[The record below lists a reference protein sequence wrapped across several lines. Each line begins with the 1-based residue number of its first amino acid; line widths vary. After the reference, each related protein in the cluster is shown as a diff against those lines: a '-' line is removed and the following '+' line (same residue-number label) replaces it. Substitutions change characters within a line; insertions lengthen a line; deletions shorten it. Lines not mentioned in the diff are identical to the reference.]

1 MSMIARLEGQIL
13 HVEEGYVVLDVG
25 GVSFGI
31 YVPSDVSVL
40 AGEQAI
46 FHTYLQVRESELSLY
61 GFVEREEKHLFEL
74 LMSVSGVGPKAALS
88 VLSTLSP
95 DTLRRAILNDQAEV
109 LTRAQGVGKK
119 TGRSII
125 LHLKDKIKQQDVVGP
140 EVVEDDADV
149 IAALT
154 ALGFSVVEAQR
165 AIQQLP
171 PDEALT
177 LDDKIRRALVFLGQ

>member
-1 MSMIARLEGQIL
+1 MIARLEGQIV
-13 HVEEGYVVLDVG
+13 HVEEGYVILNVG
-25 GVSFGI
+25 GVGFGV
-31 YVPSDVSVL
+31 YVPADF
-40 AGEQAI
+40 AGRVGERVTL
-46 FHTYLQVRESELSLY
+46 HTYLQVREPELSLY
-61 GFVEREEKHLFEL
+61 GFSEREEKHLFEL

-95 DTLRRAILNDQAEV
+95 DTLRRAILNDQPEV

-125 LHLKDKIKQQDVVGP
+125 LHLKDRIKQQDVVGT

-154 ALGFSVVEAQR
+154 ALGFSIVEAQR

-171 PDEALT
+171 PDEDLT

>member
-1 MSMIARLEGQIL
+1 MIARLEGQVL
-13 HVEEGYVVLDVG
+13 HVEEGYVIVDVG
-25 GVSFGI
+25 GVAFGVF
-31 YVPSDVSVL
+31 VPADFTVRVGESVVL
-40 AGEQAI
+40 
-46 FHTYLQVRESELSLY
+46 HTYLQVRESELSLY
-61 GFVEREEKHLFEL
+61 GFLEREEKHLFEL

-95 DTLRRAILNDQAEV
+95 DTLRRAILNDQPEV

-125 LHLKDKIKQQDVVGP
+125 LHLKDKIKQQDVVDAD
-140 EVVEDDADV
+140 VAEDDADV

-154 ALGFSVVEAQR
+154 ALGFSIVEAQR

-171 PDEALT
+171 PDEDLT